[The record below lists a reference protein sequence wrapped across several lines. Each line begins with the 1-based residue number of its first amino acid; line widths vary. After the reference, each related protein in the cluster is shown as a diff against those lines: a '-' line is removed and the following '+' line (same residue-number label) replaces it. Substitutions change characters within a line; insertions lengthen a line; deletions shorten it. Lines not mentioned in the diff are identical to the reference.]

1 MRFFGGPSIFFFI
14 FFVELGLIS
23 FLVSLLLGLRVSH
36 SSAPQL
42 FVSLSQHV
50 ILVSLLLGPVVSCSS
65 APHLCVFLS
74 QHAILI
80 LSLIAVGTLL

>member
-1 MRFFGGPSIFFFI
+1 MRFFGGLSIFLS

-42 FVSLSQHV
+42 FVSLSQHM